1 MRPSI
6 PKLFW
11 EDIVSS
17 RLPLYRTL
25 YGVRS
30 PWQHSIVPVE
40 GILTIN
46 NFRSQ
51 GLSSAVV
58 LALNYIELRTMYL
71 KWSQQEHHS
80 CTSSSLGRIL
90 HKPQFLLHITYCT
103 ITRVPPSLYTTMELQ
118 GVPKKSSS

>member
-1 MRPSI
+1 MCPSI

-51 GLSSAVV
+51 GLSSAVL
-58 LALNYIELRTMYL
+58 LALNYIELRTMY
-71 KWSQQEHHS
+71 
-80 CTSSSLGRIL
+80 CD
-90 HKPQFLLHITYCT
+90 
-103 ITRVPPSLYTTMELQ
+103 
-118 GVPKKSSS
+118 